1 MKYPVFLLKAGSEQ
15 PLIEELWEYFVDTYI
30 KNETT
35 YENLDFGGL
44 FSVQTLVIGLFLGL
58 AAAGFIAVFN
68 KQINGMF
75 VERLLREG
83 CISPESAKSL
93 PELDLADKLMLR
105 YGVSRGVD
113 LRRVVKCR
121 EEVEYDA
128 ESAEK
133 AEKYAEM
140 RKENPRL
147 PKNFTPKP
155 FKVDPDVHHFYI
167 PEDMKYMAEVK
178 FDRKGN
184 SWWSALIYAVVILV
198 ALVALIVFLPNI
210 LNLVDEFIG
219 SLKG

>member
-30 KNETT
+30 NNETT

-58 AAAGFIAVFN
+58 AAAGFVAVFN
-68 KQINGMF
+68 KQINGAF
-75 VERLLREG
+75 VERLMREG
-83 CISPESAKSL
+83 CVSPESAKSL
-93 PELDLADKLMLR
+93 PELDLADKLTLR
-105 YGVSRGVD
+105 YAVSRGVN

-121 EEVEYDA
+121 EEAEYDA
-128 ESAEK
+128 ESAQK
-133 AEKYAEM
+133 AEEYAEM

-147 PKNFTPKP
+147 PKQFTPKP
-155 FKVDPDVHHFYI
+155 FKVDPDAHHFYI

-184 SWWSALIYAVVILV
+184 SWWSAVIYAAVILV

-210 LNLVDEFIG
+210 LNLLDEFIG